1 MKDAVNKSF
10 ENAAYWYWRKSVTGK
25 RARKEFEERLKA
37 NLGNLSLYC
46 QPPKPYENGTYDL
59 YEALKQWTWWPDF
72 FQLLR
77 IEDDALT
84 LALSERK
91 FPSRRIWKA
100 FELVNRRHR
109 KTELLK
115 HINDLV
121 RRATERFRESGVP
134 KLEGMSW
141 EQERDKGKAIQS
153 YARASKL
160 VRDDAE
166 PSSWRGGSGALV
178 RWLLK
183 IGYPDMDELKA
194 FNPWLVLT
202 ARLDELNKEELERK
216 AKQERLEQ
224 SATPITRTREDA
236 EDVRLM
242 GLVIRGDMKAFAE
255 LRKRHQ
261 WGVYRFVWGQMKGPH
276 EQPRSGKG
284 EAFVDDITQSVFI
297 QVWRE
302 ARRYVPAPNAKFT
315 TWLLEIAK
323 NLTTN
328 ERKRAASAKERSEF
342 DHFSKTGSRGGK
354 ASQSGF
360 LLRPV
365 LDFST
370 SPGTT
375 EADSDSGRLQEALSQ
390 LPEKQRRIIEA
401 RFGLGCDKR
410 SRQELADELGIT
422 ASKVEQLEQE
432 ALDQLRPYMI

>member
-1 MKDAVNKSF
+1 MKDTVNKSF
-10 ENAAYWYWRKSVTGK
+10 KDAASRYWRAAVTSK
-25 RARKEFEERLKA
+25 PARKQFEKRLKT

-46 QPPKPYENGTYDL
+46 QPPKPCAKGTTDL
-59 YEALKQWTWWPDF
+59 YEAMRQWTWWPDF

-109 KTELLK
+109 KPELLK

-141 EQERDKGKAIQS
+141 DQERDEEKAMRG

-160 VRDDAE
+160 VRDHAK

-178 RWLLK
+178 RWLLE

-194 FNPWLVLT
+194 FNPWEVL
-202 ARLDELNKEELERK
+202 AAHLDELNKEELERK
-216 AKQERLEQ
+216 AKQERLEK
-224 SATPITRTREDA
+224 SAKPITRTREDT

-255 LRKRHQ
+255 LHKRHQ
-261 WGVYRFVWGQMKGPH
+261 WGVYRFVWGKMKGK
-276 EQPRSGKG
+276 GKSV
-284 EAFVDDITQSVFI
+284 VDDITQRVFI

-315 TWLLEIAK
+315 TWLLQIAK
-323 NLTTN
+323 NLATN
-328 ERKRAASAKERSEF
+328 ERKRAAFAKERSEF
-342 DHFSKTGSRGGK
+342 DHFSKTGSRGSK
-354 ASQSGF
+354 AGPVNEAAGF
-360 LLRPV
+360 LIRPG
-365 LDFST
+365 LDFGT

-375 EADSDSGRLQEALSQ
+375 EADSDSGRLEKALSQ

-401 RFGLGCDKR
+401 SFGLGCDKR

-422 ASKVEQLEQE
+422 ANKVEQLEQE
-432 ALDQLRPYMI
+432 AIDQLRPYMI